1 MKNFLEHLTEVQKTY
16 EFRIKLADV
25 DPADLNDRLKS
36 ALDAYGL
43 ESLSEAKRLP
53 IKANDIDFP
62 SMNNF
67 QLFLMDAVLKYPV
80 NDAQL
85 RAIVSERAGIPM
97 SKIVVVPRSHP
108 EEAWRWNED
117 GTSEIKEYKQGDAEL
132 VKELPEATAE
142 QKAAGKFYSEAGSL
156 LKELS
161 EVEIKVEGSDK
172 TVGGEKDPSFG
183 KTTNDLP
190 TSEVSP
196 VGSKQNNIPSPVK
209 GQ

>member
-25 DPADLNDRLKS
+25 DPADLGEKLKS

-53 IKANDIDFP
+53 IKTNDIDFP
-62 SMNNF
+62 SMSNF

-85 RAIVSERAGIPM
+85 RAIVSERVGIPM
-97 SKIVVVPRSHP
+97 GKIVVVPKNHP
-108 EEAWRWNED
+108 EEIWRWDLEGN
-117 GTSEIKEYKQGDAEL
+117 EIKEYVQGDAEL
-132 VKELPEATAE
+132 VKPLPEATAD
-142 QKAAGKFYSEAGSL
+142 QKAASKFYSEAGSL
-156 LKELS
+156 LKELN
-161 EVEIKVEGSDK
+161 EVEVTVEGTDK
-172 TVGGEKDPSFG
+172 TVGGEKNSADG

-190 TSEVSP
+190 TGEASP
-196 VGSKQNNIPSPVK
+196 VGSKQNTIPSPVK
-209 GQ
+209 G

>member
-25 DPADLNDRLKS
+25 DPADLGEKLKS

-53 IKANDIDFP
+53 IKTNDIDFP
-62 SMNNF
+62 SMSNF

-85 RAIVSERAGIPM
+85 RAIVSERVGIPM
-97 SKIVVVPRSHP
+97 GKIVVVPKNHP
-108 EEAWRWNED
+108 EEIWRWDLEGN
-117 GTSEIKEYKQGDAEL
+117 EIKEYVQGDAEL
-132 VKELPEATAE
+132 VKPLPEATAD
-142 QKAAGKFYSEAGSL
+142 QQAASKFYSEAGSL
-156 LKELS
+156 LKELN
-161 EVEIKVEGSDK
+161 EVEVKVEGFDK
-172 TVGGEKDPSFG
+172 TVGGEKNPADG

-190 TSEVSP
+190 TGEASP
-196 VGSKQNNIPSPVK
+196 VGSKQNTIPSPVK
-209 GQ
+209 G